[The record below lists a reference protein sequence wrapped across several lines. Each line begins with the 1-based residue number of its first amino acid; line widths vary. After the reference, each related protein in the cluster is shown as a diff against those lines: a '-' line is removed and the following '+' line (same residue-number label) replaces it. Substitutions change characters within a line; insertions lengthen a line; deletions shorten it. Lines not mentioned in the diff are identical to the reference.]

1 MFLKNIMIKTEEVA
15 SVFNFFKNVCEKHL
29 LIT

>member
-1 MFLKNIMIKTEEVA
+1 MFLKNIMIKTEEIA
-15 SVFNFFKNVCEKHL
+15 SVFLIFKNVCEKHL